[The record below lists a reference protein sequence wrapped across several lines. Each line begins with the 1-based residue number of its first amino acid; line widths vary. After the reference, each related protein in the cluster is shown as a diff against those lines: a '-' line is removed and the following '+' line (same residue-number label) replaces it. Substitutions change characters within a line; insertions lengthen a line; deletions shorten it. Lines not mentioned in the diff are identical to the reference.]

1 MYKPSFAYTPRL
13 RRIGARPLWL
23 AWAAALA
30 FALLG
35 CEQDAMKHQ
44 SPVNIAGYAVGGAP
58 VVEFA
63 YGGSADSV
71 TNTGAFVKV
80 KYANGGGIRIDGHEY
95 ELIEMHAHNPSEHT
109 LNDESFA
116 LETHLVHKRASGEIA
131 VIGILYRLGEPN
143 PVMRRIIDSAPAQGY
158 ADVAPPAPL
167 QATNYLPSGG
177 GYYAYDGSLTTPP
190 YTEGVQ
196 WIVMA
201 DALQVSAAQV
211 RRIAALTGGGTNNRP
226 AQPLNGRSITT
237 RGIRADA
244 AANHS
249 GAIAVSAAAC
259 GCPGC
264 CAAVKTQTAHASA
277 RG

>member
-1 MYKPSFAYTPRL
+1 MRKPHFTYTPRL

-35 CEQDAMKHQ
+35 CEQDAMRQQ

-71 TNTGAFVKV
+71 VNDGDFVRV
-80 KYANGGGIRIDGHEY
+80 KYADGGGIRIDGREY
-95 ELIEMHAHNPSEHT
+95 ELIEMHTHNPSEHT
-109 LNDESFA
+109 IDGESFA

-131 VIGILYRLGEPN
+131 VVGILYRLGELN
-143 PVMRRIIDSAPAQGY
+143 PVMRRIIDAAPSQGD
-158 ADVAPPAPL
+158 ADAVPPVPL
-167 QATNYLPSGG
+167 QATDYLPSGG
-177 GYYAYDGSLTTPP
+177 GYYAYHGSLTTHP

-211 RRIAALTGGGTNNRP
+211 RRLAALTGGGANNRP
-226 AQPLNGRSITT
+226 TQPLNGRNITT
-237 RGIRADA
+237 HGIRADA
-244 AANHS
+244 AAANRN
-249 GAIAVSAAAC
+249 GAVAMMAAAC

-264 CAAVKTQTAHASA
+264 CAAIETAHASG

>member
-1 MYKPSFAYTPRL
+1 MRKPHFAYTPRM
-13 RRIGARPLWL
+13 RRIGARPLWI

-35 CEQDAMKHQ
+35 CEQDAMRQQ

-58 VVEFA
+58 TVEFA
-63 YGGSADSV
+63 YGGSADSIV
-71 TNTGAFVKV
+71 NDGDFVRV
-80 KYANGGGIRIDGHEY
+80 KYANGGGIRINGREY

-109 LNDESFA
+109 IDGESFA

-131 VIGILYRLGEPN
+131 VIGILYRLGDPN
-143 PVMRRIIDSAPAQGY
+143 PVMRQIIDAAPSQGEGD
-158 ADVAPPAPL
+158 AAPPAPL
-167 QATNYLPSGG
+167 QAADYLPTSG
-177 GYYAYDGSLTTPP
+177 GYYAYHGSLTTHP

-211 RRIAALTGGGTNNRP
+211 RRIAALTGGAANNRP
-226 AQPLNGRSITT
+226 VQPLNGRNIIIH
-237 RGIRADA
+237 GIRADA

-249 GAIAVSAAAC
+249 GAIAVSAGAC

-264 CAAVKTQTAHASA
+264 CAAIETAQASA

>member
-1 MYKPSFAYTPRL
+1 MYKPHFAYTPRL

-35 CEQDAMKHQ
+35 CEQDAMRQQ
-44 SPVNIAGYAVGGAP
+44 SPVNIAGYADGGAP

-63 YGGSADSV
+63 YGGSADNIV
-71 TNTGAFVKV
+71 NDGDFVRV
-80 KYANGGGIRIDGHEY
+80 KYANGGGIRIDGREY

-109 LNDESFA
+109 IDGESFD

-131 VIGILYRLGEPN
+131 VVGILYRLGEPN
-143 PVMRRIIDSAPAQGY
+143 LVMRRIIEAAPAQGE
-158 ADVAPPAPL
+158 ADIAPPAPL
-167 QATNYLPSGG
+167 QATDYLPTSG
-177 GYYAYDGSLTTPP
+177 GYYAYHGSLTTPP

-201 DALQVSAAQV
+201 DALQVSSDQV
-211 RRIAALTGGGTNNRP
+211 RQLAALTGGVANNRP
-226 AQPLNGRSITT
+226 TQPLNGRNITT
-237 RGIRADA
+237 HGIRADA
-244 AANHS
+244 AANHI
-249 GAIAVSAAAC
+249 GAIAVSAGAC

-264 CAAVKTQTAHASA
+264 CAAIETAHASA